1 MEAIGKAAASAL
13 IAYSAHYGASKLYNS
28 FCVPD
33 GIWGYVQGLVTT
45 GSPLCQAGV
54 QVISNTQISY
64 SSMIMMGIT
73 RIFVDMV
80 APGATK
86 TG

>member
-33 GIWGYVQGLVTT
+33 GLMGYIQGLVTT
-45 GSPLCQAGV
+45 GSPICQAGV

-64 SSMIMMGIT
+64 SSMILMGIT
-73 RIFVDMV
+73 RIVVDIV
-80 APGATK
+80 APGAGK
-86 TG
+86 SA